1 MFPLEPLS
9 APPESSTLAPPG
21 AHASGDASP
30 LSSSVGSSPSRD
42 SRLDP
47 TLRSDMLESLTASM
61 VEMSVRQSL
70 YIGVGPSDLV
80 LPSNEEIAKSEEEEE
95 EGEGEGGRRNE
106 GKRG

>member
-1 MFPLEPLS
+1 
-9 APPESSTLAPPG
+9 
-21 AHASGDASP
+21 
-30 LSSSVGSSPSRD
+30 
-42 SRLDP
+42 
-47 TLRSDMLESLTASM
+47 M

-95 EGEGEGGRRNE
+95 EGEREGGRKKE

>member
-9 APPESSTLAPPG
+9 VPPESSTLAPPG

-95 EGEGEGGRRNE
+95 SEGGMRNE
-106 GKRG
+106 RGGE